1 MFMSVLLANLQGKKY
16 AVLGLGRTGLS
27 TARALKKAK
36 VDVVVWDDH
45 DEQRAAAQRAKLPL
59 CAFGEDD
66 DFAGVE
72 ALVLSPGIP
81 HNFPRPH
88 PVAERA
94 MKLEI
99 PIISDIELLRQLD
112 PDTPLIG
119 ITGTNGKST
128 TTALVG
134 HILSQYKDTQIG
146 GNIGVPVMDLKRPK
160 KDGVFVFELSSYQ
173 LELTPSL
180 RPRVAVLLNITPDH
194 LDRHGGIDG
203 YVAAKARIFESRSQ
217 DEMPIAVICIDDEK
231 TAKIADELRA
241 SEAWTIITVAA
252 MSDRPAD
259 ITVQDGIL
267 KDVRAE
273 IEIDLNKNKRMG
285 GVHNYQNAAAA
296 YAALHYGFDLS
307 AKEFEKSYN
316 KFEGLRH
323 RQYLVRNVNGVPYV
337 NDSKATNAQASERA
351 LVSLRNI
358 YWIVGGQPKDG
369 GLEGLEQHS
378 DRIRHAFL
386 IGESAESFSD
396 WMTRN
401 NVEFEVSHTVD
412 IAVAQAHQ
420 MAQQR
425 RGAPGGAGAV
435 LFSPA
440 CASFDQYKS
449 FEQRGDHFEELVLKL
464 EDNL

>member
-1 MFMSVLLANLQGKKY
+1 MSALLANLQGKKY
-16 AVLGLGRTGLS
+16 AVLGLGRTGMS
-27 TARALKKAK
+27 AARALKKAK
-36 VDVVVWDDH
+36 VDVTVWDNH
-45 DEQRAAAQRAKLPL
+45 EEQRAAAQRAKLEL
-59 CAFGEDD
+59 CAFEEDV
-66 DFAGVE
+66 DFKGIA

-88 PVAERA
+88 PVVERA
-94 MKLEI
+94 LKLEI
-99 PIISDIELLRQLD
+99 PVISDIELLRQLD

-134 HILSQYKDTQIG
+134 HIMAQHRDTQIG

-160 KDGVFVFELSSYQ
+160 KDGLLVFELSSYQ

-180 RPRVAVLLNITPDH
+180 RPQVSVLLNITPDH
-194 LDRHGGIDG
+194 LDRHGDIDG
-203 YVAAKARIFESRSQ
+203 YIAAKKRIFDSRPH
-217 DEMPIAVICIDDEK
+217 DEMPLAVICIDDDN
-231 TAKIADELRA
+231 TAKIADEIRA
-241 SEAWTIITVAA
+241 SETWTVITVAA
-252 MSDRPAD
+252 MSERKAD
-259 ITVQDGIL
+259 ITVEEGIL
-267 KDVRAE
+267 KDARAE

-285 GVHNYQNAAAA
+285 GVHNHQNAAAA

-307 AKEFEKSYN
+307 SKDFEKAYN

-323 RQYLVRNVNGVPYV
+323 RQYLVRNINGVPYV

-369 GLEGLEQHS
+369 GLEGLEQYS
-378 DRIRHAFL
+378 ERIRHAFL
-386 IGESAESFSD
+386 IGEAAEDFAK
-396 WMTRN
+396 WMERN
-401 NVEFEVSHTVD
+401 NIDFEISHTVD

-449 FEQRGDHFEELVLKL
+449 FEHRGDHFEELVLKC
-464 EDNL
+464 EDDL